1 MKVIFEDKSYIEI
14 TKSAD
19 GKIIISIV
27 ARESAESLATI
38 ASSVELTLEQF
49 SELIKI

>member
-1 MKVIFEDKSYIEI
+1 MKITFEDKSYIEI
-14 TKSAD
+14 VKSIN

-27 ARESAESLATI
+27 ARESVESLTTI